1 MELTNGLTLKD
12 RKKIKNTGELPG
24 FTDGAFQVGQYSG
37 YNPNTTYADVSKP
50 TPQYPN
56 NWRSPITQNV
66 APQQDNNPIT
76 NKGVTNITPN
86 GDVRRNLNGP
96 TQADSAAAGAGPWFA
111 IGAWLGGGVA
121 EGLAAKKSSD
131 QLLADAGSTQGS
143 IGGISYDRIND
154 INSSEIMKDYD
165 NSITTDFLTNPARGI
180 TKLFNRSSQRREAE
194 KARNRQLWFNDI
206 TKSGALSDYLASR
219 ESLNN
224 GNNGS
229 QPLYAAVDGKP
240 VYSAYGKINAPA
252 TARVSSGETIV
263 EPDGSSFTIPG
274 TPNFADGK
282 LANVGN
288 QTAILSNH
296 GASQYYQST
305 GDLGGALV
313 MDRMHRASQGKN
325 YKNGKLPRFAEGWW
339 GNAIPSAIS
348 SLASI
353 GQILDAGRQKP
364 YRPNI
369 YSSNRYANNAL
380 STLAG
385 LRINPYHILPD
396 VYNLY
401 GRTANAIN
409 TSGGLSAGQRAAA
422 RIAAMTNTQ
431 QSAANALLQAQ
442 QQNNAYKA
450 NWAQMALNTGAQD
463 AQRRMAANQFNE
475 EYFAKSHAAR
485 QQGMQMGIYN
495 LVNQMQNYYA
505 NDFKRRQFNDTMAL
519 YRDQNKLDWDKYN
532 YWLKT
537 DKRY

>member
-1 MELTNGLTLKD
+1 MELKD
-12 RKKIKNTGELPG
+12 RKRINNTGELPE
-24 FTDGAFQVGQYSG
+24 FVNGAFQVGQYSG
-37 YNPNTTYADVSKP
+37 YNPNTTY
-50 TPQYPN
+50 PQYPN
-56 NWRSPITQNV
+56 NWRSPLTQNV

-76 NKGVTNITPN
+76 NKGVTNVTPN
-86 GDVRRNLNGP
+86 GDIRRNLNGP
-96 TQADSAAAGAGPWFA
+96 NQSDSAAAGAGPWFA
-111 IGAWLGGGVA
+111 IGAWLGGGLA
-121 EGLAAKKSSD
+121 EGFGAKKSID
-131 QLLADAGSTQGS
+131 EILQDAGTHQSS
-143 IGGISYDRIND
+143 VGGISYTKYNDVNVDKAIMDYKKGMWTDLAISPGRFLGKAINLGNQED
-154 INSSEIMKDYD
+154 ELLAARAKQRNIN
-165 NSITTDFLTNPARGI
+165 NFR
-180 TKLFNRSSQRREAE
+180 RSS
-194 KARNRQLWFNDI
+194 
-206 TKSGALSDYLASR
+206 ALSDYLRSN
-219 ESLNN
+219 ELLTN
-224 GNNGS
+224 GDTKS
-229 QPLYAAVDGKP
+229 QPLYPAADGKP

-252 TARVSSGETIV
+252 TAKVSSGETIV

-282 LANVGN
+282 LASVGN

-305 GDLGGALV
+305 GDLVGALV

-325 YKNGKLPRFAEGWW
+325 YKNGKFPRFAEGWW

-364 YRPNI
+364 YRPNV

-380 STLAG
+380 STLVG

-485 QQGMQMGIYN
+485 QQGLQMGLYN
-495 LVNQMQNYYA
+495 LINSVQNYYA
-505 NDFKRRQFNDTMAL
+505 NDFKRRQFNETMDL
-519 YRDQNKLDWDKYN
+519 YRSQNKLDWDKYN
-532 YWLKT
+532 YWLKN
-537 DKRY
+537 KESYPG